1 MRKMTRKPTSPGE
14 MLNEEFLKP
23 MALTQREFA
32 DHIGVEVKTIN
43 RIINERQILTPEL
56 AAKFAAAFNM
66 SVEFWLNLQMGL
78 DIWNLNKNHYNL
90 PKPLKIKSRAS

>member
-1 MRKMTRKPTSPGE
+1 MKKMTRKPTSPGE

-23 MALTQREFA
+23 LNLTQRKFA

-43 RIINERQILTPEL
+43 RIINERQALTPEL

-66 SVEFWLNLQMGL
+66 SVEFWLNLQMSL
-78 DIWNLNKNHYNL
+78 DIWNLNKSHPRL
-90 PKPLKIKSRAS
+90 PKPIVKLRAS

>member
-14 MLNEEFLKP
+14 MLHEEFLKP
-23 MALTQREFA
+23 LHLTQRKFA

-43 RIINERQILTPEL
+43 RIVNERQTLTPEL

-66 SVEFWLNLQMGL
+66 SVEFWLSLQMGL
-78 DIWNLNKNHYNL
+78 DIWNLRQSHSNL
-90 PKPLKIKSRAS
+90 PKPLVKSRAS

>member
-23 MALTQREFA
+23 MGMTQRKFA

-43 RIINERQILTPEL
+43 RIVNERQVLTPEL
-56 AAKFAAAFNM
+56 AAKFAAAFSM
-66 SVEFWLNLQMGL
+66 SVEFWLNLQMSL
-78 DIWNLNKNHYNL
+78 DIWNLTKSHPNL
-90 PKPLKIKSRAS
+90 PKPLIKSRAS

>member
-23 MALTQREFA
+23 LDLTQRKFA

-43 RIINERQILTPEL
+43 RIVNERQALTPEL

-66 SVEFWLNLQMGL
+66 SVEFWLSLQMSL
-78 DIWNLNKNHYNL
+78 DIWDLNKSHPRL
-90 PKPLKIKSRAS
+90 PKPIVKSKAS

>member
-23 MALTQREFA
+23 LELTQRKFA
-32 DHIGVEVKTIN
+32 DHINVEVKTIN
-43 RIINERQILTPEL
+43 RIVNERQALTPEL

-66 SVEFWLNLQMGL
+66 SIEFWLSLQMSL
-78 DIWNLNKNHYNL
+78 DIWNLNKSHPDL
-90 PKPLKIKSRAS
+90 PKPLIKSRAS

>member
-23 MALTQREFA
+23 LELTQRKFA

-43 RIINERQILTPEL
+43 RIVNERQALTPEL

-66 SVEFWLNLQMGL
+66 SIEFWLNLQMSL
-78 DIWNLNKNHYNL
+78 DIWNLGKSHPNL
-90 PKPLKIKSRAS
+90 PKPLIKSKAS

>member
-23 MALTQREFA
+23 LELTQRKFA
-32 DHIGVEVKTIN
+32 DHINVEVKTIN
-43 RIINERQILTPEL
+43 RIVNERQALTPEL

-66 SVEFWLNLQMGL
+66 SIEFWLSLQMSL
-78 DIWNLNKNHYNL
+78 DIWNLNRSHPNL
-90 PKPLKIKSRAS
+90 PKPLIKSRAS

>member
-23 MALTQREFA
+23 MNLSQRKFA

-43 RIINERQILTPEL
+43 RIINERQVLTPEL
-56 AAKFAAAFNM
+56 AAKFAAALNM

-78 DIWNLNKNHYNL
+78 DIWALNKKQPSL
-90 PKPLKIKSRAS
+90 PKPLVKSQAS

>member
-1 MRKMTRKPTSPGE
+1 MKKMTRKPTSPGE

-23 MALTQREFA
+23 LGLTQRKFA

-43 RIINERQILTPEL
+43 RIVNERQTLTPEL

-78 DIWNLNKNHYNL
+78 DIWNLNKSHPDL
-90 PKPLKIKSRAS
+90 PKSLIVKSRAS